1 MTARLKRLF
10 SEARTLESRLGAA
23 FETRAKAIL
32 KAPAPTQPLELV
44 DLVVDELAR
53 HVQPAGR
60 GRYTFPFNEV
70 RVTFAAP
77 TPADQAHFDALC
89 VGPPS
94 IDERIVRRLVSA
106 GCDITI
112 ADLDVTLAF
121 TDEPDP
127 AWRLPFGLELARVE
141 WGPGLQTRH
150 DRQLALAPAP
160 GSPRVDLQITLG
172 TAGQSAYSFIE
183 YPISIG
189 RGAEVRDSR
198 SQLLRFN
205 HVVFSESDDEVS
217 RSVSRRHAHIELD
230 PKSRS
235 PRLIDDNSAQGTNI
249 IRQGKIIRVPKGS
262 RGLAIHDGDEVVLGH
277 ARVRVSLRE
286 ST

>member
-1 MTARLKRLF
+1 MTPGLKRLF

-23 FETRAKAIL
+23 FESRAKAIL

-44 DLVVDELAR
+44 DLLVDELAR

-77 TPADQAHFDALC
+77 TPADQAHFDAIFA
-89 VGPPS
+89 GPPS

-106 GCDITI
+106 GCDVTI

-121 TDEPDP
+121 TDVPER
-127 AWRLPFGLELARVE
+127 AWTLPFGLALARVE
-141 WGPGLQTRH
+141 WRPGLQTRQN
-150 DRQLALAPAP
+150 RQLALAPTPAP
-160 GSPRVDLQITLG
+160 PRVDLQITLG
-172 TAGQSAYSFIE
+172 TAAQSAYSCTEF
-183 YPISIG
+183 PISIG

-198 SQLLRFN
+198 NQLLRIN
-205 HVVFSESDDEVS
+205 HVVFGESDDDVS
-217 RSVSRRHAHIELD
+217 RSVSRRHARIELD
-230 PKSRS
+230 PRSRS
-235 PRLIDDNSAQGTNI
+235 PRLIDDNSAQGTSI
-249 IRQGKIIRVPKGS
+249 IRQRKIIRVPKGS
-262 RGLAIHDGDEVVLGH
+262 RGLAIHDGDEMVLGQ
-277 ARVRVSLRE
+277 ARVRVSLGE